1 MDSEAKTQQ
10 EQAQDASSSEVTGR
24 KGCAGADR
32 DCSEQTENKNRL
44 VRAPGVG
51 AKMTRIGMI
60 GTGNMGGALLKG
72 WSKNNHLELSGLDLD
87 QDRLQQLV
95 QETGLMIRT
104 SIPELVNNSDYI
116 VLAVKPQQMHEVLEL
131 VALDIQKQQCL
142 ISIAAGVKRESIGT
156 WSGHT
161 CPIVRVMPNTPALVG
176 AGVFALCY
184 DDRKLSTEQKDFILD
199 LFQQLGQVHILKES
213 YFDAF
218 TALEATGPA
227 YVFYFMESMVEAGVA
242 VGFTRKQS
250 REMVVSLLEG
260 SAKMARESEQPASI
274 LREMVT
280 SPAGTSSAAMR
291 VLYQNA
297 VGSAFIEAVIAAEKR
312 SQELG
317 KQ

>member
-1 MDSEAKTQQ
+1 MI
-10 EQAQDASSSEVTGR
+10 
-24 KGCAGADR
+24 
-32 DCSEQTENKNRL
+32 
-44 VRAPGVG
+44 
-51 AKMTRIGMI
+51 RIGMI

-72 WSKNNHLELSGLDLD
+72 WSRNTQLELAGLDM
-87 QDRLQQLV
+87 DRERLEQLSR
-95 QETGLMIRT
+95 ETGLIIRD
-104 SIPELVNNSDYI
+104 SVSELVGNSEYI
-116 VLAVKPQQMHEVLEL
+116 LLCVKPQQMREVLEL
-131 VALDIQKQQCL
+131 VALDIQKHQCL
-142 ISIAAGVKRESIGT
+142 ISIAAGVKRESIGK

-161 CPIVRVMPNTPALVG
+161 CPVVRVMPNTPALVG

-184 DDRKLSTEQKDFILD
+184 DDRKLSPEQKECIHD
-199 LFQQLGQVHILKES
+199 LFVQLGEVHVLQES

-250 REMVVSLLEG
+250 REMIVSLLEG
-260 SAKMARESEQPASI
+260 SAKMARESEQSAAV

-297 VGSAFIEAVIAAEKR
+297 VRSSFIEAVVAAEKR

-317 KQ
+317 AE